1 MIREADFQTYLYLN
15 NTQYII
21 YVTDNKTNEKI
32 YSEKLAIEEN
42 STELKFSKID
52 EFLDSNILKIEKKL
66 DSFIKDIYVI
76 LDSKEFNSIKL
87 SIKKD
92 NNGNL
97 INSEALIHPLSDL
110 KNLCQSNLLNKKI
123 IHFFIEKYVIDN
135 KFYTSLPENVK
146 CNTFSLDTEFICL
159 SKNSIENIEK
169 ILKKYHISINQIL
182 SAGYLEKFKDNTDN
196 TIFTTASRIIAG
208 HNSNEVLLTNKINKK
223 QGFFERFFN
232 FFN

>member
-1 MIREADFQTYLYLN
+1 MIREADLQTYLYLN

-42 STELKFSKID
+42 STELKFRKMD

-76 LDSKEFNSIKL
+76 LDSKEFHSIKL

-92 NNGNL
+92 NNGNS
-97 INSEALIHPLSDL
+97 INSDTLIHPLNDL
-110 KNLCQSNLLNKKI
+110 KNLCQSNLQNKKI
-123 IHFFIEKYVIDN
+123 IHFLIEKYLIDN
-135 KFYTSLPENVK
+135 KFYTTLPENVN
-146 CNTFSLDTEFICL
+146 CNIFSLDTEFICL
-159 SKNSIENIEK
+159 SKNLIENIEK
-169 ILKKYHISINQIL
+169 ILKKYHISLNQIL
-182 SAGYLEKFKDNTDN
+182 SASYVEKFKDNTDN
-196 TIFTTASRIIAG
+196 TIFTTASRIISG
-208 HNSNEVLLTNKINKK
+208 HNSNEVLLIGKINKK

>member
-1 MIREADFQTYLYLN
+1 MIREADLQTYLYLN

-21 YVTDNKTNEKI
+21 YLIDNKTNEKI

-42 STELKFSKID
+42 STEFKFRKMD

-76 LDSKEFNSIKL
+76 LDSKEFHSIKL

-97 INSEALIHPLSDL
+97 INSEALIHPLNDL
-110 KNLCQSNLLNKKI
+110 KNLCQSNLHNKKI
-123 IHFFIEKYVIDN
+123 IHFLIEKYLIDN
-135 KFYTSLPENVK
+135 KFYTTLPENVN
-146 CNTFSLDTEFICL
+146 CNIFSLDTEFICL
-159 SKNSIENIEK
+159 SKNLIENIEK
-169 ILKKYHISINQIL
+169 ILKKYHISLNQIL
-182 SAGYLEKFKDNTDN
+182 SASYVEKFKDNTDN
-196 TIFTTASRIIAG
+196 TIFTTASRIISG
-208 HNSNEVLLTNKINKK
+208 HNSNEVLLIGKINKK

>member
-1 MIREADFQTYLYLN
+1 MIRGADFQTYLYLN

-42 STELKFSKID
+42 STELKFRKMD

-76 LDSKEFNSIKL
+76 LDSKEFHSIKL

-123 IHFFIEKYVIDN
+123 IHFFVEKYVIDN

-146 CNTFSLDTEFICL
+146 CNIFSLDTEFICL
-159 SKNSIENIEK
+159 SKNLIENIEK

-208 HNSNEVLLTNKINKK
+208 HNSNEVLLTGKINKK

>member
-21 YVTDNKTNEKI
+21 YVTDNKSNKKI

-42 STELKFSKID
+42 STELKFRKMD

-76 LDSKEFNSIKL
+76 LDSKEFHSIKL

-97 INSEALIHPLSDL
+97 INSEALIYPLSDL

-146 CNTFSLDTEFICL
+146 CNIFSLDTEFICL
-159 SKNSIENIEK
+159 SKNLIESIEK

-208 HNSNEVLLTNKINKK
+208 HNSNEVLLTSKINKK

>member
-1 MIREADFQTYLYLN
+1 MIREADLQTYLYLN

-42 STELKFSKID
+42 STEFKFRKMD
-52 EFLDSNILKIEKKL
+52 EFLDSNIFKIEKKL
-66 DSFIKDIYVI
+66 NSFIKDVYVI
-76 LDSKEFNSIKL
+76 LDSKEFHSIKL

-97 INSEALIHPLSDL
+97 INSETLIHPLSDL
-110 KNLCQSNLLNKKI
+110 KNLCQSNLQNKKI
-123 IHFFIEKYVIDN
+123 IHFLIEKYVIDN
-135 KFYTSLPENVK
+135 KFYTTLPENIN
-146 CNTFSLDTEFICL
+146 CNIFSLDTEFICL
-159 SKNSIENIEK
+159 SKNLIENIEK
-169 ILKKYHISINQIL
+169 ILKKYHISLNQIL
-182 SAGYLEKFKDNTDN
+182 SASYVEKFKDNTDN
-196 TIFTTASRIIAG
+196 TIFTTASRIISG
-208 HNSNEVLLTNKINKK
+208 HNSNEVLLIGKINKK

>member
-21 YVTDNKTNEKI
+21 YVTDNKTSEKI

-42 STELKFSKID
+42 STELKFRKMD

-76 LDSKEFNSIKL
+76 LDSKEFHSIKL

-97 INSEALIHPLSDL
+97 INSDALIHPLNDL
-110 KNLCQSNLLNKKI
+110 KNLCQSNLFNKKI

-146 CNTFSLDTEFICL
+146 CNIFSLDTEFICL
-159 SKNSIENIEK
+159 SKNLIENIEK

-208 HNSNEVLLTNKINKK
+208 HNSNEVLLTGKINKK

>member
-1 MIREADFQTYLYLN
+1 MIREADLQTYLYLN

-21 YVTDNKTNEKI
+21 YVNDNKTNEKI

-42 STELKFSKID
+42 STELKFRKMD

-76 LDSKEFNSIKL
+76 LDSKEFHSIKL

-97 INSEALIHPLSDL
+97 INSEALIHPLNDL
-110 KNLCQSNLLNKKI
+110 KNLCQSNLQNKKI
-123 IHFFIEKYVIDN
+123 IHFIIEKYLIDN
-135 KFYTSLPENVK
+135 KFFTTLPENVN
-146 CNTFSLDTEFICL
+146 CNIFSLDTEFICL
-159 SKNSIENIEK
+159 SKNLIENIEK
-169 ILKKYHISINQIL
+169 ILKKYHISLNQIL
-182 SAGYLEKFKDNTDN
+182 SASYLEKLKDNTDN
-196 TIFTTASRIIAG
+196 TIFTTASRIISG
-208 HNSNEVLLTNKINKK
+208 HNSNEVLLMGKINKK

>member
-1 MIREADFQTYLYLN
+1 MIREGDFQTYLYLN

-42 STELKFSKID
+42 STELKFRKMD

-76 LDSKEFNSIKL
+76 LDSKEFHSIKL

-97 INSEALIHPLSDL
+97 INSEALIHPLNDL
-110 KNLCQSNLLNKKI
+110 KNLCQSNLQNKKI
-123 IHFFIEKYVIDN
+123 IHFLIERYMIDN
-135 KFYTSLPENVK
+135 KFYTTLPENVN
-146 CNTFSLDTEFICL
+146 CNIFSLDTEFICL
-159 SKNSIENIEK
+159 SKNLIENIEK

-196 TIFTTASRIIAG
+196 TIFSTASRIIAG
-208 HNSNEVLLTNKINKK
+208 HNSNEVLLTGKINKK

>member
-42 STELKFSKID
+42 STELKFRKMD

-76 LDSKEFNSIKL
+76 LDSKEFHSIRL

-123 IHFFIEKYVIDN
+123 IHFFVEKYVIDN

-146 CNTFSLDTEFICL
+146 CNIFSLDTEFICL
-159 SKNSIENIEK
+159 SKNLIENIEK

-208 HNSNEVLLTNKINKK
+208 HNSNEVLLTGKINKK

>member
-1 MIREADFQTYLYLN
+1 MTREADFQTYLYLN

-42 STELKFSKID
+42 STELKFSKLE
-52 EFLDSNILKIEKKL
+52 EFLNINIFKIEKKL
-66 DSFIKDIYVI
+66 NNFIKDIYVI
-76 LDSKEFNSIKL
+76 LDSNEFHSIKL

-110 KNLCQSNLLNKKI
+110 KNLCQSNLQNEKI
-123 IHFFIEKYVIDN
+123 VHFLIEKYVIDN
-135 KFYTSLPENVK
+135 KFYTTLPENVN
-146 CNTFSLDTEFICL
+146 CNIFSLDTEFICL
-159 SKNSIENIEK
+159 SKNLIENTEK
-169 ILKKYHISINQIL
+169 ILKKYHISLNQIL
-182 SAGYLEKFKDNTDN
+182 SASYLEKFKDNTVN
-196 TIFTTASRIIAG
+196 NIFTTASRIISG
-208 HNSNEVLLTNKINKK
+208 HNNNEVLLIGKINKK